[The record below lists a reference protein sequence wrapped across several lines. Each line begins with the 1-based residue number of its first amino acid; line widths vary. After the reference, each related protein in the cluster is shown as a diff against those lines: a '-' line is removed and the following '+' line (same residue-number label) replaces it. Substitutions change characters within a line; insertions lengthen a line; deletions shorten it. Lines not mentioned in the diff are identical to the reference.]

1 MLRLLRVFKKP
12 HPNAWGDIAHI
23 DGRVV
28 VYKKRRGV
36 DKVSN
41 AIIDTA
47 NEYIKV
53 AQMLEETAT
62 EAGHDGYEP
71 GFIEDALLR
80 LFYAKSLELK
90 LDKCQ
95 EDLDEETEMD
105 TFDAVAKAEEA
116 IEKVSQMAFDQIEG
130 YSGSDKKFEIMVDA
144 ASVDLDSQDRDD
156 LLLQLYKCEGIIRM
170 AHATSQRHSIYGSTT
185 AGWEHL
191 EGLETETGGKSPEQ
205 MIFEDLGI
213 DMYELL
219 GVREKLVDRLE
230 GMIA

>member
-1 MLRLLRVFKKP
+1 MLRLVRVIKKP
-12 HPNAWGDIAHI
+12 HTNTEGEIALI

-28 VYKKRRGV
+28 VYKKRRGI

-62 EAGHDGYEP
+62 EAGHDGFGP

-105 TFDAVAKAEEA
+105 TFEAVAKAEEA
-116 IEKVSQMAFDQIEG
+116 IENVSQKAFEQIEG
-130 YSGSDKKFEIMVDA
+130 YAASDKKFEIMVNA
-144 ASVDLDSQDRDD
+144 ASVDLDSQDRDN

-170 AHATSQRHSIYGSTT
+170 AHATSQRHSIYGNTS
-185 AGWEHL
+185 ASWEHL
-191 EGLETETGGKSPEQ
+191 EGLETEGGKSPEQ

-230 GMIA
+230 TMITE